1 MNRIIDKIKFEYVF
15 AFVIVVVI
23 SVALFVFK
31 ENNDVVNQLIVAL
44 IGALSSITAYFFTK
58 HNPNK

>member
-1 MNRIIDKIKFEYVF
+1 MFDKIKFEYLF
-15 AFVIVVVI
+15 SFIIVAVI
-23 SVALFVFK
+23 SVALFVFR